1 MNFVLNSNS
10 NLNLIN
16 FKSST
21 KYLLSSLSSL
31 FTKRYFV
38 FRPKN
43 ILWKKMV
50 NEEKLKEIEKKRMK
64 NENFL
69 KYSEEIK
76 KFPKNWKRIC
86 PVCKKPN
93 QSISYR
99 CSLCGFQLEKEDIEK
114 YDPNLFGKIA
124 NQKAEYDKNR
134 LILYQD
140 SEIVCL
146 EDAFKISEIHFLVI
160 PKTKIETVNQL
171 KANHCGMVKKMYRI
185 GFEIAVAYARS
196 LNNETGKIYRK
207 MDFHEL
213 SKRFVCGFNLPVSI
227 DWLHLHASFPPFKLS
242 NCFRYPRFNPIENVI
257 FDLEH
262 FQKVNPFIL
271 NFKENESELANPD
284 YKMNIYWRDKIRDNQ
299 KDILEKIEKEKNK
312 KF

>member
-43 ILWKKMV
+43 IFMEKMK
-50 NEEKLKEIEKKRMK
+50 KLKISKK
-64 NENFL
+64 
-69 KYSEEIK
+69 
-76 KFPKNWKRIC
+76 
-86 PVCKKPN
+86 
-93 QSISYR
+93 
-99 CSLCGFQLEKEDIEK
+99 LEKNMSKKGDIEK

-312 KF
+312 NKF